1 MSVRRR
7 GFWAGWG
14 GWLTTIAMGT
24 VVVALLV
31 GWVLLWVNRPEG
43 PSMSLLVLGCLAFAG
58 IIAMLATLQV
68 RLQKHW
74 RLRQAEAV
82 FLTGISHNLKTPIS
96 GIRAAAQ
103 ALTASEVDA
112 DRRELLLN
120 AIVAETRRLSLRVDN
135 VLETGRLEVE
145 RRGTESVLVDVAQ
158 LVDATVRDLR
168 PVIETQGGTM
178 HVDGGDPLWV
188 EGDSHGLRLLIDNLV
203 DNALKYSD
211 GKPTLSM
218 SLGTHDGFCHLRIAD
233 DGVGFDPDRTD
244 VLFQR
249 FQRGDTGRSG
259 SGLGLP
265 LARAIAQGHG
275 GDVHVHSDGVG
286 LGAVAEVWL
295 PLAQGEHHG

>member
-7 GFWAGWG
+7 SFWAGWG
-14 GWLTTIAMGT
+14 GWLLTIGMAA

-31 GWVLLWVNRPEG
+31 GWVLLWVYRPEG
-43 PSMSLLVLGCLAFAG
+43 PSISLLVLGCLAFAG
-58 IIAMLATLQV
+58 IVAMLTILQV

-103 ALTASEVDA
+103 ALTSGTVDA
-112 DRRELLLN
+112 ERATLLLQ

-145 RRGTESVLVDVAQ
+145 RRATESVLVDMAQ
-158 LVDATVRDLR
+158 LLSGTVRDLR
-168 PVIETQGGTM
+168 AVVQTQGGSLRWED
-178 HVDGGDPLWV
+178 VEPIWVVGDT
-188 EGDSHGLRLLIDNLV
+188 HGLRLLIDNLV
-203 DNALKYSD
+203 DNALKYSERQPRIEMLLSVRD
-211 GKPTLSM
+211 GY
-218 SLGTHDGFCHLRIAD
+218 CYLRIAD
-233 DGVGFDPDRTD
+233 GGMGFDPDRSD
-244 VLFQR
+244 VLFRR
-249 FQRGDTGRSG
+249 FQRGDTGRAG

-275 GDVHVHSDGVG
+275 GDVHVHSDGQG
-286 LGAVAEVWL
+286 KGAVAEVWL
-295 PLAQGEHHG
+295 PLAHGEQNG